1 MSKRIY
7 VSGWDKH
14 KKKMKQQNENN
25 IAANVMKSWIKK
37 SVVSNTSDAVE
48 NDPQN
53 EIIKEN
59 DSSEVISN
67 TSDAVENDPQN
78 EIIKENDSSE
88 DFGGLNLTLKYPT
101 DRGHFEGEVCTSLK
115 KSILLFGQCKPSIK
129 FPRNHVNRCFSTG
142 YYYITTKTGIK
153 IPRQWLCYSLILDKA
168 YCEFCWLFANRQ
180 YEHFKYEWISGVDD
194 WQHLSQQISKHENS
208 IQHIN
213 ATEIRR
219 YWEKNK
225 TLDTDLEKQISE
237 EAEYWR
243 NVLRRVIHVIL
254 TLTSGNTALRGNEG
268 KKGNLQEIEGDFMR
282 TIRLLAKFDPFV
294 HNLLNDSKKHVK
306 YLSWKIQDELIEIL
320 ASDVRNSICDE
331 VKKCSWFSIILDST
345 QDITKIDQVSV
356 IIRYVFVEY
365 ENHTLDIRESFLGFF
380 ALQNHG
386 SSDYAELL
394 LKILTKFGLDIKK
407 CRDQGYDGASVM
419 SGAHFGVQK
428 RIINIVPTALYV
440 HCCAHNLNLV
450 ISDAA
455 KTSQK
460 IVSFFSIVQDVFNFF
475 GSSAPRWEARHD
487 AVFSLQERFID
498 VVKCL
503 TKISLTTKKT
513 DERNSSLT
521 LKKKILNVVSKLLQG
536 VNYSI
541 EMASTLMNQSITQI
555 NELRNNYDGILS
567 KSKELCAK
575 WNITVPFHLV
585 RKQFA
590 NKRFDDFDGDF
601 RLDINEE
608 NFKIKVFLPV
618 LDTILFQLHSRF
630 EGMVTILHITKIDK
644 TIVSELK
651 TIQNLAF
658 YIIDMDLSTSFP
670 DVLAACLI
678 FLTIPVTVASAERSF
693 SKLKLIKNY
702 LRNSIGQE
710 RLCGISILNIERRRT
725 SDIDI
730 EKIIDNFAYAKAR
743 KKQFF

>member
-59 DSSEVISN
+59 DSSEVVSN

-78 EIIKENDSSE
+78 EIIKETDSSE

-268 KKGNLQEIEGDFMR
+268 KKGNLQEIEGNFMR

-331 VKKCSWFSIILDST
+331 VKKCSWFSIMLDST
-345 QDITKIDQVSV
+345 QDITKI
-356 IIRYVFVEY
+356 
-365 ENHTLDIRESFLGFF
+365 
-380 ALQNHG
+380 
-386 SSDYAELL
+386 
-394 LKILTKFGLDIKK
+394 
-407 CRDQGYDGASVM
+407 DQGYDGASVM

-475 GSSAPRWEARHD
+475 GSSAPRWALLALGDEQACKVSKKTLKKVCPTRWEVRHD

-513 DERNSSLT
+513 DERNSR
-521 LKKKILNVVSKLLQG
+521 
-536 VNYSI
+536 VNHSI

-575 WNITVPFHLV
+575 WNITVLFHLV

-630 EGMVTILHITKIDK
+630 EGMVTIVNNFKFLSPLTIIEQNEDYIIKSSYDFINSYTEDVSCDLTRQLLCLKLHITKIDK

>member
-59 DSSEVISN
+59 DSSEVVSN

-78 EIIKENDSSE
+78 EIIKETDSSE

-168 YCEFCWLFANRQ
+168 YCEFCWLFAIRQ

-268 KKGNLQEIEGDFMR
+268 KKGNLQEIEGNFMR
-282 TIRLLAKFDPFV
+282 TIRLLATFDPFV

-331 VKKCSWFSIILDST
+331 VKKCSWFSIMLDST
-345 QDITKIDQVSV
+345 QDITKI
-356 IIRYVFVEY
+356 
-365 ENHTLDIRESFLGFF
+365 
-380 ALQNHG
+380 
-386 SSDYAELL
+386 
-394 LKILTKFGLDIKK
+394 
-407 CRDQGYDGASVM
+407 DQGYDGASVM

-475 GSSAPRWEARHD
+475 GSSAPRWALLALGDEQACKVSKKTLKKVCPTRWEARHD

-513 DERNSSLT
+513 DERNSR
-521 LKKKILNVVSKLLQG
+521 
-536 VNYSI
+536 VNHSI

-575 WNITVPFHLV
+575 WNITVLFHLV

-630 EGMVTILHITKIDK
+630 EGMVTIVNNFKLLSPLTIIEQNEDYIIESSYDFINSYTEDVSCDLTRQLLCLKLHITKIDK

-710 RLCGISILNIERRRT
+710 RLCGISILNIERKRT

>member
-1 MSKRIY
+1 M
-7 VSGWDKH
+7 
-14 KKKMKQQNENN
+14 
-25 IAANVMKSWIKK
+25 
-37 SVVSNTSDAVE
+37 
-48 NDPQN
+48 
-53 EIIKEN
+53 
-59 DSSEVISN
+59 
-67 TSDAVENDPQN
+67 
-78 EIIKENDSSE
+78 
-88 DFGGLNLTLKYPT
+88 KYPT

-115 KSILLFGQCKPSIK
+115 KSILLFGPCKPSIK

-142 YYYITTKTGIK
+142 YYYITTKTGIR

-225 TLDTDLEKQISE
+225 TLDTDLKKQISE

-268 KKGNLQEIEGDFMR
+268 KKGNLQEIEGNFMR

-306 YLSWKIQDELIEIL
+306 YLSWKIQDELIAIL

-407 CRDQGYDGASVM
+407 CRGQGYDGASVM

-475 GSSAPRWEARHD
+475 GSSAPRWALLALGDEQACKVSKKTLKKVCPTRWEARHD

-521 LKKKILNVVSKLLQG
+521 LKKKLESSEFILILCLWENILRILNVVSKLLQG

-541 EMASTLMNQSITQI
+541 EMASTLMNQSISQI

-567 KSKELCAK
+567 KSKELCTK

-630 EGMVTILHITKIDK
+630 EGMVTIINNFKFLSPLTIIEQNEDYIIKSSYDFISLYTEDVSCELTRQLLCLKLHITKIDK

-710 RLCGISILNIERRRT
+710 RLSGISILNIERRRT
-725 SDIDI
+725 SEIDI
-730 EKIIDNFAYAKAR
+730 EKIIDNFAHAKAR
-743 KKQFF
+743 KKQFC